1 MNKQIAVSA
10 NHLEII
16 NEQVVLMGLDTS
28 HLALALQAVQ
38 IECAVSRGI
47 VQAVIMALS
56 GISATSEDIT
66 EQIDDMLSAP
76 QAEVAN
82 HE

>member
-1 MNKQIAVSA
+1 MNNQISVSTD
-10 NHLEII
+10 HLECIY
-16 NEQVVLMGLDTS
+16 EQMLLVSIDSGK
-28 HLALALQAVQ
+28 LALALQAVQ
-38 IECAVSRGI
+38 VDCAVSGGVI
-47 VQAVIMALS
+47 SAVIMALS